1 MNIKSKKKA
10 LFLDRDGVINIDL
23 GHVHKID
30 NFIFNPE
37 IFKICDEYQEK
48 NYLIFIVTN
57 QAGIAKGFY
66 SLSDFE
72 TLSKWMIEKFKEKNI
87 VITKV
92 YYCPHHPDFDKNC
105 DCRKPNPGMILKAE
119 KEYNL
124 DLQNSVLYGDKQ
136 SDLEAGKRA
145 GIKTLVKY
153 KINL

>member
-37 IFKICDEYQEK
+37 IFKICDEYQKK

-119 KEYNL
+119 KDYNL